1 MKFFFN
7 IHVLVFTLLVFVLVV
22 SCADVET
29 ETSGYA
35 ALEISLD
42 DVSHRKAARSKL
54 APSMTSS
61 DAVTILAV
69 LMPAVKCESSSAN
82 SGSEYSRA
90 LVGITSQNVKL
101 VVPLDTQVKLCLYF
115 FRETLS
121 LNELGAGTTAPEGF
135 GESGIFMI
143 DSETTA
149 KTVSVEF
156 WTTSYSTVTL
166 KISSISSVGIL
177 TGSKGTVKLKSTSGE
192 LMDNN
197 SFTITS
203 ADNGSKSVEFTNVVY
218 NSYSYDVEIMG
229 FIPADQAFLV
239 SSETET
245 LDVKLTPNYVDIDWL
260 SFDNMSIAQVGTSPY
275 AQANGTLVL
284 NVPYDLK
291 DNVTQIISLM
301 QVMRIGGNTIV
312 DVTPPVDL
320 STWTKTEG
328 TDNVTDNVTYTTLF
342 STASYLPLIH
352 GSNELQIVLT
362 VNDESKIL
370 TIGTIGYD
378 ACIDSDTMC
387 LTLSWGDGLPA
398 TDDGQDPDLH
408 SYYFPDWTYNEET
421 TNSSFDNTSRGP
433 RYWIYNNDA
442 NKKYTVTG
450 DTVQVN
456 GASEDTDNETQVWAT
471 DGQKV
476 GNGTYLF
483 YVEDVTDTDVQN
495 FKLVLSGPGLSDN
508 ITYGPYD
515 FKDDDDNATTEAV
528 NPQAVF
534 FIQVDNNSIVRS
546 DNISVGKNLDN
557 VSSTGTFTANAST
570 EVFTDTAHGHLD
582 TQVIRVSGATSL
594 PTGLLDNTDYYVRD
608 KTDDTFKLA
617 LSSGG
622 TAVAISDT
630 GSGTLTWTKTLMQWT
645 GSLQNSVVIPP

>member
-1 MKFFFN
+1 MKSFFN

-54 APSMTSS
+54 APNFTHGSGHSMTSS
-61 DAVTILAV
+61 DAKTILAV

-121 LNELGAGTTAPEGF
+121 LNESGAGTTAPEGF
-135 GESGIFMI
+135 GESGIFTI

-149 KTVSVEF
+149 KSISVEF

-166 KISSISSVGIL
+166 KLSSISSIGFL

-260 SFDNMSIAQVGTSPY
+260 SFENMSIAQVGTSPY
-275 AQANGTLVL
+275 ATASGTLVL
-284 NVPYDLK
+284 NVPNELK

-301 QVMRIGGNTIV
+301 QVKRIGGNTIV

-320 STWTKTEG
+320 SIWTKTEEG
-328 TDNVTDNVTYTTLF
+328 TENVTYTTLF

-370 TIGTIGYD
+370 TMGTVDYD
-378 ACIDSDTMC
+378 ACIDSNTMC
-387 LTLSWGDGLPA
+387 LTLSWTDGL
-398 TDDGQDPDLH
+398 DPDLH
-408 SYYFPDWTYNEET
+408 SYYFPDWTYKEEE
-421 TNSSFDNTSRGP
+421 NGSFDNTARGQ
-433 RYWIYNNDA
+433 RYWVYSNAA
-442 NKKYTVTG
+442 NKKYSVTG
-450 DTVQVN
+450 ETIHFIDGN
-456 GASEDTDNETQVWAT
+456 SSSDNETQVWAT
-471 DGQKV
+471 DSQKV

-483 YVEDVTDTDVQN
+483 YVEDVSEKDVQN

-508 ITYGPYD
+508 ITYGPYN
-515 FKDDDDNATTEAV
+515 FKQNLVRFDNGTFDRTDEAV

-534 FIQVDNNSIVRS
+534 FIQVDNNSIVRY
-546 DNISVGKNLDN
+546 DN
-557 VSSTGTFTANAST
+557 VSVG
-570 EVFTDTAHGHLD
+570 
-582 TQVIRVSGATSL
+582 
-594 PTGLLDNTDYYVRD
+594 DN
-608 KTDDTFKLA
+608 
-617 LSSGG
+617 LSS
-622 TAVAISDT
+622 D
-630 GSGTLTWTKTLMQWT
+630 LMQWT
-645 GSLQNSVVIPP
+645 GSLQNSVVIPQ

>member
-1 MKFFFN
+1 MKSFFN

-54 APSMTSS
+54 APNFTHGSGHSMNSS
-61 DAVTILAV
+61 DAKTILAV

-90 LVGITSQNVKL
+90 LVGITSKNVKL

-115 FRETLS
+115 FRETIS
-121 LNELGAGTTAPEGF
+121 INELVAGTTAPEGF
-135 GESGIFMI
+135 GESGIFTI
-143 DSETTA
+143 DSETTV
-149 KTVSVEF
+149 KTLSVEF

-166 KISSISSVGIL
+166 KLSSISSTGFL

-260 SFDNMSIAQVGTSPY
+260 SFDNMSIAQVETSPY
-275 AQANGTLVL
+275 ATASGTLVL
-284 NVPYDLK
+284 NVPIDLK

-301 QVMRIGGNTIV
+301 QVKRIGGSTIV
-312 DVTPPVDL
+312 DVTPPADL
-320 STWTKTEG
+320 ATWTKTEEG
-328 TDNVTDNVTYTTLF
+328 TENVTYTTFF
-342 STASYLPLIH
+342 STATYVPLIH

-362 VNDESKIL
+362 VNDETKIL
-370 TIGTIGYD
+370 TMGTVDYD
-378 ACIDSDTMC
+378 ACIDSNTMC
-387 LTLSWGDGLPA
+387 LTLSWTDGL
-398 TDDGQDPDLH
+398 DPDLH
-408 SYYFPDWTYNEET
+408 SYYFPDWTYNEEI
-421 TNSSFDNTSRGP
+421 NGSFNNTARGQ
-433 RYWIYNNDA
+433 RYWIYSNA
-442 NKKYTVTG
+442 AYKKYSATG
-450 DTVQVN
+450 ETIHFIDGN
-456 GASEDTDNETQVWAT
+456 SPTDKETQVWAT
-471 DGQKV
+471 DSQKV

-483 YVEDVTDTDVQN
+483 YVEDVSETDVQN
-495 FKLVLSGPGLSDN
+495 FELVLSGPGLSDN

-515 FKDDDDNATTEAV
+515 FKDDDNNSTTEAV

-546 DNISVGKNLDN
+546 DNISVGDN
-557 VSSTGTFTANAST
+557 
-570 EVFTDTAHGHLD
+570 
-582 TQVIRVSGATSL
+582 
-594 PTGLLDNTDYYVRD
+594 
-608 KTDDTFKLA
+608 
-617 LSSGG
+617 LSS
-622 TAVAISDT
+622 
-630 GSGTLTWTKTLMQWT
+630 TLMQWT
-645 GSLQNSVVIPP
+645 GSMQNSVVD

>member
-1 MKFFFN
+1 MKLYIN
-7 IHVLVFTLLVFVLVV
+7 INILVLTLLVFVLVV

-54 APSMTSS
+54 APNFTHGSGHSMTSS
-61 DAVTILAV
+61 DAKTILAV

-115 FRETLS
+115 FRETIS
-121 LNELGAGTTAPEGF
+121 INELVAGTTAPEGF
-135 GESGIFMI
+135 GESGIFTI
-143 DSETTA
+143 DSETTV
-149 KTVSVEF
+149 KTLSVEF

-166 KISSISSVGIL
+166 KLSSISSTGFL

-229 FIPADQAFLV
+229 FIPTDQAFLV
-239 SSETET
+239 SNETET

-260 SFDNMSIAQVGTSPY
+260 SFENMSIAQIGTSPY
-275 AQANGTLVL
+275 ATASGTLVL
-284 NVPYDLK
+284 NVPIDLK

-301 QVMRIGGNTIV
+301 QVKRIGGSTIV
-312 DVTPPVDL
+312 DVTPPIAL
-320 STWTKTEG
+320 SAWTKTEEG
-328 TDNVTDNVTYTTLF
+328 TENVTYTTLF
-342 STASYLPLIH
+342 STASNLPLIH

-362 VNDESKIL
+362 VNDETKIL
-370 TIGTIGYD
+370 TMGTVDYD
-378 ACIDSDTMC
+378 ACIDSNTMC
-387 LTLSWGDGLPA
+387 LTLSWTDGL
-398 TDDGQDPDLH
+398 DPDLH

-421 TNSSFDNTSRGP
+421 INGSFDNTTRGQ
-433 RYWIYNNDA
+433 RYWIYSNA
-442 NKKYTVTG
+442 AYKKYSATG
-450 DTVQVN
+450 ETIHFIDGN
-456 GASEDTDNETQVWAT
+456 SPTDKETQVWAT
-471 DGQKV
+471 DSQKV

-483 YVEDVTDTDVQN
+483 YVEDVTDPDVQN
-495 FKLVLSGPGLSDN
+495 FQLVLSGPGLSDN

-515 FKDDDDNATTEAV
+515 FKPGLDNSTAL

-534 FIQVDNNSIVRS
+534 FIQVENNSIVRS
-546 DNISVGKNLDN
+546 DNVSVGKNLDN
-557 VSSTGTFTANAST
+557 VST
-570 EVFTDTAHGHLD
+570 E
-582 TQVIRVSGATSL
+582 
-594 PTGLLDNTDYYVRD
+594 
-608 KTDDTFKLA
+608 
-617 LSSGG
+617 
-622 TAVAISDT
+622 
-630 GSGTLTWTKTLMQWT
+630 LMQWT
-645 GSLQNSVVIPP
+645 GSMQNSVVD

>member
-54 APSMTSS
+54 APNFTHGSGHSMTSS
-61 DAVTILAV
+61 DAKTILAV

-121 LNELGAGTTAPEGF
+121 LNVLGAGTTAPEGF
-135 GESGIFMI
+135 GESGIFTI

-149 KTVSVEF
+149 KTISVEF

-166 KISSISSVGIL
+166 KLSSISSIGFN
-177 TGSKGTVKLKSTSGE
+177 TGSKGTAKLKSTSGE

-260 SFDNMSIAQVGTSPY
+260 SFENMSIAQVETSPY
-275 AQANGTLVL
+275 ATASGTLVL
-284 NVPYDLK
+284 NVPNDLK

-301 QVMRIGGNTIV
+301 QVKRIGGSTIV
-312 DVTPPVDL
+312 DVTPPVAL
-320 STWTKTEG
+320 SAWTKTEEG
-328 TDNVTDNVTYTTLF
+328 TENVTYTTLF
-342 STASYLPLIH
+342 STASNLPLIH

-362 VNDESKIL
+362 VNDETKIL
-370 TIGTIGYD
+370 TMGTVDYD
-378 ACIDSDTMC
+378 ACIDSNTMC
-387 LTLSWGDGLPA
+387 LTLSWTDGL
-398 TDDGQDPDLH
+398 DPDLH

-421 TNSSFDNTSRGP
+421 INGSFDNTARGQ
-433 RYWIYNNDA
+433 RYWIYSNAA
-442 NKKYTVTG
+442 NKKYSATG
-450 DTVQVN
+450 ETIHFIDGN
-456 GASEDTDNETQVWAT
+456 SPTDIETQVWAT
-471 DGQKV
+471 DSQKV

-483 YVEDVTDTDVQN
+483 YVEDVSEKDVQN
-495 FKLVLSGPGLSDN
+495 FKLVLTGPGITDN
-508 ITYGPYD
+508 IITYGPYD
-515 FKDDDDNATTEAV
+515 FKDDGDNSTTEAV

-546 DNISVGKNLDN
+546 DNVSVGDN
-557 VSSTGTFTANAST
+557 
-570 EVFTDTAHGHLD
+570 
-582 TQVIRVSGATSL
+582 
-594 PTGLLDNTDYYVRD
+594 
-608 KTDDTFKLA
+608 
-617 LSSGG
+617 LSS
-622 TAVAISDT
+622 
-630 GSGTLTWTKTLMQWT
+630 TLMQWT
-645 GSLQNSVVIPP
+645 GSMQNSVVD

>member
-35 ALEISLD
+35 ALKINLD
-42 DVSHRKAARSKL
+42 DVSYRKAAHSKL
-54 APSMTSS
+54 APNFTHGSEHSMTSS

-90 LVGITSQNVKL
+90 LVDITTQNVKL
-101 VVPLDTQVKLCLYF
+101 LIPLDTQVKLCLYF
-115 FRETLS
+115 YRETLS
-121 LNELGAGTTAPEGF
+121 LNELGKGTSAPEGF
-135 GESGIFMI
+135 GESGIFSI
-143 DSETTA
+143 DSETIA

-166 KISSISSVGIL
+166 NISSISSIGIF
-177 TGSKGTVKLKSTSGE
+177 TGSKGTAKLNSGSGV
-192 LMDNN
+192 LTDNK

-218 NSYSYDVEIMG
+218 DSYSYDVEIMG

-260 SFDNMSIAQVGTSPY
+260 SFDNMSISQVGTSPY
-275 AQANGTLVL
+275 ATASGTLVL

-301 QVMRIGGNTIV
+301 QVKRITGNTIV

-320 STWTKTEG
+320 SIWTKTAES
-328 TDNVTDNVTYTTLF
+328 TDNVTYTTEFL
-342 STASYLPLIH
+342 TASYLPLIH

-362 VNDESKIL
+362 VNDETKIL
-370 TIGTIGYD
+370 TLGTIGYD

-387 LTLSWGDGLPA
+387 LSLSWTDGL
-398 TDDGQDPDLH
+398 DLDLH
-408 SYYFPDWTYNEET
+408 SYYFPNWTYNEET
-421 TNSSFDNTSRGP
+421 TNGSFDNTSRGP
-433 RYWIYNNDA
+433 RYWVYSNAA

-450 DTVQVN
+450 DTIQFID
-456 GASEDTDNETQVWAT
+456 GTSPSDNETQIWAT
-471 DGQKV
+471 HGQKV

-483 YVEDVTDTDVQN
+483 YVEDVSETDVQN
-495 FKLVLSGPGLSDN
+495 FKIVLSGPGLSN
-508 ITYGPYD
+508 NLTYGPYD
-515 FKDDDDNATTEAV
+515 FKDDDNNSTTEAL

-534 FIQVDNNSIVRS
+534 FIQVENNSIVRS
-546 DNISVGKNLDN
+546 DNVSVGDN
-557 VSSTGTFTANAST
+557 
-570 EVFTDTAHGHLD
+570 
-582 TQVIRVSGATSL
+582 
-594 PTGLLDNTDYYVRD
+594 
-608 KTDDTFKLA
+608 
-617 LSSGG
+617 LSS
-622 TAVAISDT
+622 
-630 GSGTLTWTKTLMQWT
+630 TLMQWT
-645 GSLQNSVVIPP
+645 GDLQNSSVFGK

>member
-90 LVGITSQNVKL
+90 LVGITSKNVKL

-115 FRETLS
+115 FRESLS
-121 LNELGAGTTAPEGF
+121 LNESGAGTTAPEGF
-135 GESGIFMI
+135 GESGIFTI
-143 DSETTA
+143 DSETIS
-149 KTVSVEF
+149 KTISVEF

-166 KISSISSVGIL
+166 KISSISSIGFF
-177 TGSKGTVKLKSTSGE
+177 TGSKGTAKLKSTSGE

-218 NSYSYDVEIMG
+218 NSYSYDIEIMG
-229 FIPADQAFLV
+229 FIPEDKAFLV

-260 SFDNMSIAQVGTSPY
+260 SFDNMSITQVGTSPY
-275 AQANGTLVL
+275 AQARGTLVL
-284 NVPYDLK
+284 NVPNDLK

-301 QVMRIGGNTIV
+301 QVKRIGGNTIV

-320 STWTKTEG
+320 SNWTKTEG
-328 TDNVTDNVTYTTLF
+328 TDNVTYTTLF

-370 TIGTIGYD
+370 TMGTVDYD

-387 LTLSWGDGLPA
+387 LSLSWTDGL
-398 TDDGQDPDLH
+398 DPDLH

-421 TNSSFDNTSRGP
+421 TNSSFDNSSRGP
-433 RYWIYNNDA
+433 RYWVYSNAA
-442 NKKYTVTG
+442 NKKYSATG
-450 DTVQVN
+450 DTIQFID
-456 GASEDTDNETQVWAT
+456 GTSPSDNETQVWAT
-471 DGQKV
+471 HGQKV

-483 YVEDVTDTDVQN
+483 YVEDVSETDVQN

-508 ITYGPYD
+508 LTYGPYD
-515 FKDDDDNATTEAV
+515 FKDDDNDSTTEAL

-546 DNISVGKNLDN
+546 DNVSVGDNL
-557 VSSTGTFTANAST
+557 SSTLLTTDNAS
-570 EVFTDTAHGHLD
+570 
-582 TQVIRVSGATSL
+582 
-594 PTGLLDNTDYYVRD
+594 
-608 KTDDTFKLA
+608 
-617 LSSGG
+617 
-622 TAVAISDT
+622 
-630 GSGTLTWTKTLMQWT
+630 LMQWT
-645 GSLQNSVVIPP
+645 GELQNSVVD

>member
-35 ALEISLD
+35 ALKINLD
-42 DVSHRKAARSKL
+42 DVSYRKAAHSKL
-54 APSMTSS
+54 APNFTHGSEHSMTSS

-90 LVGITSQNVKL
+90 LVDITTQNVKL
-101 VVPLDTQVKLCLYF
+101 VIPLDTQVKLCLYF
-115 FRETLS
+115 YRETLS

-135 GESGIFMI
+135 GESGIFSI
-143 DSETTA
+143 DSETIA

-166 KISSISSVGIL
+166 KISSISSIGIF
-177 TGSKGTVKLKSTSGE
+177 TGSKGTAKLNSGSGV
-192 LMDNN
+192 LTDNK

-218 NSYSYDVEIMG
+218 DSYSYDVEIMG

-260 SFDNMSIAQVGTSPY
+260 SFDNMSISQVGTSPY
-275 AQANGTLVL
+275 ATASGTLVL

-301 QVMRIGGNTIV
+301 QVTRVEGNTVV

-320 STWTKTEG
+320 SIWTKTAES
-328 TDNVTDNVTYTTLF
+328 TDNVTYTTEFL
-342 STASYLPLIH
+342 TASYLPLIH
-352 GSNELQIVLT
+352 GSNELRIVLT

-387 LTLSWGDGLPA
+387 LSLSWTDGL
-398 TDDGQDPDLH
+398 DLDLH
-408 SYYFPDWTYNEET
+408 SYYFPEWTYNEET
-421 TNSSFDNTSRGP
+421 TNGSFDNTSRGP
-433 RYWIYNNDA
+433 RYWVYSNAA

-450 DTVQVN
+450 DTIQFID
-456 GASEDTDNETQVWAT
+456 GTSPSDNETQIWAT
-471 DGQKV
+471 HGQKV

-483 YVEDVTDTDVQN
+483 YVEDVTDPDVQN
-495 FKLVLSGPGLSDN
+495 FQLVLSGPGLSEN

-515 FKDDDDNATTEAV
+515 FKPGLDNSTAL

-534 FIQVDNNSIVRS
+534 FIQVENNSIVRS
-546 DNISVGKNLDN
+546 DNVSVGDN
-557 VSSTGTFTANAST
+557 
-570 EVFTDTAHGHLD
+570 
-582 TQVIRVSGATSL
+582 
-594 PTGLLDNTDYYVRD
+594 
-608 KTDDTFKLA
+608 
-617 LSSGG
+617 LSS
-622 TAVAISDT
+622 
-630 GSGTLTWTKTLMQWT
+630 TLMQWT
-645 GSLQNSVVIPP
+645 GDLQNSSVFGK

>member
-7 IHVLVFTLLVFVLVV
+7 IHFLVFTLLVFVLVV

-42 DVSHRKAARSKL
+42 DVSYRKAAHSKL
-54 APSMTSS
+54 APNFTHGSEHSMTSS

-90 LVGITSQNVKL
+90 LVDITTQNVKL
-101 VVPLDTQVKLCLYF
+101 LIPLDTQVKLCLYF
-115 FRETLS
+115 YRETLS
-121 LNELGAGTTAPEGF
+121 LNELGKGTSAPEGF
-135 GESGIFMI
+135 GESGIFSI
-143 DSETTA
+143 DSETIA

-166 KISSISSVGIL
+166 KISSISSIGIF
-177 TGSKGTVKLKSTSGE
+177 TGTKGTAKLNSGSGV
-192 LMDNN
+192 LTDNK

-218 NSYSYDVEIMG
+218 DSYSYDIEIMG

-260 SFDNMSIAQVGTSPY
+260 SFDNMSISQVGSSPY
-275 AQANGTLVL
+275 ATARGTLVL

-301 QVMRIGGNTIV
+301 QVKRITGNTIV

-320 STWTKTEG
+320 SIWTKTAES
-328 TDNVTDNVTYTTLF
+328 TDNVTYTTEFL
-342 STASYLPLIH
+342 TASYLPLIH

-387 LTLSWGDGLPA
+387 LKLSWTDGL
-398 TDDGQDPDLH
+398 DLDLH
-408 SYYFPDWTYNEET
+408 SYYFPEWTYNEET

-433 RYWIYNNDA
+433 RYWVYSNAA
-442 NKKYTVTG
+442 NKTYTVTG
-450 DTVQVN
+450 DT
-456 GASEDTDNETQVWAT
+456 
-471 DGQKV
+471 
-476 GNGTYLF
+476 
-483 YVEDVTDTDVQN
+483 
-495 FKLVLSGPGLSDN
+495 
-508 ITYGPYD
+508 I
-515 FKDDDDNATTEAV
+515 
-528 NPQAVF
+528 
-534 FIQVDNNSIVRS
+534 
-546 DNISVGKNLDN
+546 
-557 VSSTGTFTANAST
+557 
-570 EVFTDTAHGHLD
+570 
-582 TQVIRVSGATSL
+582 
-594 PTGLLDNTDYYVRD
+594 
-608 KTDDTFKLA
+608 
-617 LSSGG
+617 
-622 TAVAISDT
+622 
-630 GSGTLTWTKTLMQWT
+630 
-645 GSLQNSVVIPP
+645 

>member
-7 IHVLVFTLLVFVLVV
+7 IHVLVFTLLVFVLAV

-82 SGSEYSRA
+82 SGSEYSRG
-90 LVGITSQNVKL
+90 LVDITTQNVQL

-115 FRETLS
+115 FREILS
-121 LNELGAGTTAPEGF
+121 LNESGAGTTAPEGF
-135 GESGIFMI
+135 GESGIFTI

-166 KISSISSVGIL
+166 KMSSISSIGFF
-177 TGSKGTVKLKSTSGE
+177 TGSKGTAKLKSTSGE

-218 NSYSYDVEIMG
+218 NTYSYDIEIMG
-229 FIPADQAFLV
+229 FIPIDQAFLV
-239 SSETET
+239 SRETET

-260 SFDNMSIAQVGTSPY
+260 SFDNMSIAQVDTSPY
-275 AQANGTLVL
+275 AQASGTLVL
-284 NVPYDLK
+284 NVPNELK

-301 QVMRIGGNTIV
+301 QVMRIGGNTTV
-312 DVTPPVDL
+312 DVTPQADL
-320 STWTKTEG
+320 SSWTKTEG
-328 TDNVTDNVTYTTLF
+328 TDNVTYTTLF

-352 GSNELQIVLT
+352 GSNELQTVLT
-362 VNDESKIL
+362 VNAESKIQ
-370 TIGTIGYD
+370 TMGTIGYD

-387 LTLSWGDGLPA
+387 LSLSWTDGL
-398 TDDGQDPDLH
+398 DPDLH
-408 SYYFPDWTYNEET
+408 SYYFPNWTYEEEET
-421 TNSSFDNTSRGP
+421 SGFDNSSRGP
-433 RYWIYNNDA
+433 RYWVYSNAA
-442 NKKYTVTG
+442 NKKYSYTG
-450 DTVQVN
+450 DTIQPIDGN
-456 GASEDTDNETQVWAT
+456 SSSDNETQVWAT
-471 DGQKV
+471 HGQKV

-483 YVEDVTDTDVQN
+483 YVEDVSETDVQN

-508 ITYGPYD
+508 LTYGPYD
-515 FKDDDDNATTEAV
+515 FKDDDNDSTTEAL

-534 FIQVDNNSIVRS
+534 FIQVENNSIVRS
-546 DNISVGKNLDN
+546 DNVSVGDNL
-557 VSSTGTFTANAST
+557 SSTLLTTDNAS
-570 EVFTDTAHGHLD
+570 
-582 TQVIRVSGATSL
+582 
-594 PTGLLDNTDYYVRD
+594 
-608 KTDDTFKLA
+608 
-617 LSSGG
+617 
-622 TAVAISDT
+622 
-630 GSGTLTWTKTLMQWT
+630 LMQWT
-645 GSLQNSVVIPP
+645 GELQNSVVD

>member
-54 APSMTSS
+54 APNFTHGSGHSMTSS
-61 DAVTILAV
+61 DAKTILAV

-82 SGSEYSRA
+82 SGSEYSRG
-90 LVGITSQNVKL
+90 LVDITTQNVKL

-135 GESGIFMI
+135 GESGIFTI

-149 KTVSVEF
+149 KSISVEF

-166 KISSISSVGIL
+166 KLSSISSIGFFP
-177 TGSKGTVKLKSTSGE
+177 GSKGIAMLKSTSGE

-218 NSYSYDVEIMG
+218 NSYSYDIEIMG

-275 AQANGTLVL
+275 AQARGTLVL
-284 NVPYDLK
+284 NVPIDLK

-301 QVMRIGGNTIV
+301 QVNRITGNTIV
-312 DVTPPVDL
+312 DVTPSVDL
-320 STWTKTEG
+320 SNWTKTEG
-328 TDNVTDNVTYTTLF
+328 TDNVTYTTLF

-370 TIGTIGYD
+370 TMGTVKYD
-378 ACIDSDTMC
+378 ACIDSNTMC
-387 LTLSWGDGLPA
+387 LSLSWTDGL
-398 TDDGQDPDLH
+398 DPDLH

-421 TNSSFDNTSRGP
+421 TNISFDNTLRGE
-433 RYWIYNNDA
+433 RYWVYSNA
-442 NKKYTVTG
+442 AYKKYSATG
-450 DTVQVN
+450 ETIHFIDGN
-456 GASEDTDNETQVWAT
+456 SSSDNETQVWAT
-471 DGQKV
+471 DSQKV

-483 YVEDVTDTDVQN
+483 YVEDVSETDVQN
-495 FKLVLSGPGLSDN
+495 FELVLSGPGLSDN

-515 FKDDDDNATTEAV
+515 FKEDGDNSTTEAV

-534 FIQVDNNSIVRS
+534 FIQVENNSIVRS
-546 DNISVGKNLDN
+546 DNVSVGEN
-557 VSSTGTFTANAST
+557 
-570 EVFTDTAHGHLD
+570 
-582 TQVIRVSGATSL
+582 
-594 PTGLLDNTDYYVRD
+594 
-608 KTDDTFKLA
+608 
-617 LSSGG
+617 LSS
-622 TAVAISDT
+622 
-630 GSGTLTWTKTLMQWT
+630 TLMQWT
-645 GSLQNSVVIPP
+645 GSLQNSVVIPQ

>member
-1 MKFFFN
+1 MKIFFN

-54 APSMTSS
+54 APNFTHGSGHSMTSS
-61 DAVTILAV
+61 DAKTILAV

-121 LNELGAGTTAPEGF
+121 LNELGAGTTVPEGF
-135 GESGIFMI
+135 GESGIFTI

-166 KISSISSVGIL
+166 KISSISSIGLIAD
-177 TGSKGTVKLKSTSGE
+177 SEGTAKLKSASGK

-218 NSYSYDVEIMG
+218 DTYSYDVEIMG
-229 FIPADQAFLV
+229 FIPVNQAFLV

-245 LDVKLTPNYVDIDWL
+245 LYVMLTPNYVDIDWL
-260 SFDNMSIAQVGTSPY
+260 SFDNMSIVHVGTSPY

-301 QVMRIGGNTIV
+301 QGKRITGNTIV

-320 STWTKTEG
+320 SIWTKTEG
-328 TDNVTDNVTYTTLF
+328 TDNVTDNVTYTTEFL
-342 STASYLPLIH
+342 TASYLPLIH

-362 VNDESKIL
+362 VNDESKIQ
-370 TIGTIGYD
+370 TMGTIGYD
-378 ACIDSDTMC
+378 ACIDSSTMC
-387 LTLSWGDGLPA
+387 LSLSWTDGL
-398 TDDGQDPDLH
+398 DPDLH

-421 TNSSFDNTSRGP
+421 TNSSFDNSSRGE
-433 RYWIYNNDA
+433 RYWVYSNAA
-442 NKKYTVTG
+442 NKKYSATG
-450 DTVQVN
+450 DTIQFID
-456 GASEDTDNETQVWAT
+456 GTSPSDNETQIWAT
-471 DGQKV
+471 HGQKV

-483 YVEDVTDTDVQN
+483 YVEDVSEKDVQN

-508 ITYGPYD
+508 LTYGPYD
-515 FKDDDDNATTEAV
+515 FKVDLDNSTTEAV

-546 DNISVGKNLDN
+546 DNVSVGDN
-557 VSSTGTFTANAST
+557 
-570 EVFTDTAHGHLD
+570 
-582 TQVIRVSGATSL
+582 
-594 PTGLLDNTDYYVRD
+594 
-608 KTDDTFKLA
+608 
-617 LSSGG
+617 LSS
-622 TAVAISDT
+622 
-630 GSGTLTWTKTLMQWT
+630 TLMQWT
-645 GSLQNSVVIPP
+645 GSLQNSVVK

>member
-1 MKFFFN
+1 
-7 IHVLVFTLLVFVLVV
+7 VV

-35 ALEISLD
+35 ALKINLD
-42 DVSHRKAARSKL
+42 DVSYRKAAHSKL
-54 APSMTSS
+54 APNFTHGSEHSMTSS

-90 LVGITSQNVKL
+90 LVDITTQNVKL
-101 VVPLDTQVKLCLYF
+101 LIPIDTQVKLCLYF
-115 FRETLS
+115 YRETLS
-121 LNELGAGTTAPEGF
+121 LNELGKGTSAPEGF
-135 GESGIFMI
+135 GESSIFSI
-143 DSETTA
+143 DSETIA

-166 KISSISSVGIL
+166 NISSISSIGIF
-177 TGSKGTVKLKSTSGE
+177 TGSKGTAKLNSGSGV
-192 LMDNN
+192 LTDNK

-218 NSYSYDVEIMG
+218 DSYSYDVEIMG

-260 SFDNMSIAQVGTSPY
+260 SFDNMSISQVGTSPY
-275 AQANGTLVL
+275 ATASGTLVL

-301 QVMRIGGNTIV
+301 QVKRITGNTIV

-320 STWTKTEG
+320 SIWTKTAES
-328 TDNVTDNVTYTTLF
+328 TDNVTYTTEFL
-342 STASYLPLIH
+342 TASYLPLIH
-352 GSNELQIVLT
+352 GSNEIQIVLT

-370 TIGTIGYD
+370 TMGNIGYD
-378 ACIDSDTMC
+378 ACIDADTMC
-387 LTLSWGDGLPA
+387 LSLSWTDGL
-398 TDDGQDPDLH
+398 DPDLH

-421 TNSSFDNTSRGP
+421 TNSSFDNSSRGP
-433 RYWIYNNDA
+433 RYWIYSNVV
-442 NKKYTVTG
+442 NKKYSVTG
-450 DTVQVN
+450 DTIQPIDGN
-456 GASEDTDNETQVWAT
+456 SSSDNETQVWAT
-471 DGQKV
+471 HGQKV

-483 YVEDVTDTDVQN
+483 YVEDVSEKDVQN

-508 ITYGPYD
+508 LTYGPYN
-515 FKDDDDNATTEAV
+515 FKDDDNNSTTEAL

-534 FIQVDNNSIVRS
+534 FIQVENNSIVRS
-546 DNISVGKNLDN
+546 DNVSVGDN
-557 VSSTGTFTANAST
+557 
-570 EVFTDTAHGHLD
+570 
-582 TQVIRVSGATSL
+582 
-594 PTGLLDNTDYYVRD
+594 
-608 KTDDTFKLA
+608 
-617 LSSGG
+617 LSS
-622 TAVAISDT
+622 
-630 GSGTLTWTKTLMQWT
+630 TLMQWT
-645 GSLQNSVVIPP
+645 GDLQNSVVD